1 MDGIRMDE
9 RHLETEEPR
18 VRLGVDELGS
28 LALQRL
34 ERSMDVR
41 DLERNVV
48 HSRAARGEEPAD
60 GRIVLERAEQ
70 LDPSAADEDGCG
82 FHALLRDG
90 RPMLELRAEQPRVRA
105 ESLVQIGDGDAEMMD
120 AARLHPDDASRAR

>member
-9 RHLETEEPR
+9 RHLETEEPF
-18 VRLGVDELGS
+18 VRLGVDELRAR
-28 LALQRL
+28 ALQQLESSTDVCNL
-34 ERSMDVR
+34 ERD
-41 DLERNVV
+41 VV

-60 GRIVLERAEQ
+60 RRVVLERAEQ
-70 LDPSAADEDGCG
+70 LDPSAADEDGRG